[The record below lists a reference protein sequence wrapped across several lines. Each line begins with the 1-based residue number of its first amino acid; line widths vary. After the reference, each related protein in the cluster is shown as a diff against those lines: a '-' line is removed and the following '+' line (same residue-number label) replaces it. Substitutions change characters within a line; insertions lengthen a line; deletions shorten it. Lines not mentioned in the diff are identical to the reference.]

1 MKLWLEKGRE
11 DLLVA
16 EMVLGAPMHS
26 YDIVSF
32 HAQQA
37 AEKSLKAVLIRY
49 QVPFGKTHDI
59 RQLLSLVEP
68 VAPGLRENVRGR
80 SADALR
86 GRFPVS
92 GCGARGESRRSQ
104 SPPGSRPPGRRR
116 GQRALEA
123 LSRRWPS
130 RLTAFDLRAGG
141 NGNRR
146 LARGDLLTAP
156 GGYSLRRSG

>member
-1 MKLWLEKGRE
+1 VKLWLEKGRE

-68 VAPGLRENVRGR
+68 VAPGLR
-80 SADALR
+80 
-86 GRFPVS
+86 
-92 GCGARGESRRSQ
+92 ARMSE
-104 SPPGSRPPGRRR
+104 
-116 GQRALEA
+116 AEA
-123 LSRRWPS
+123 LTPHAVASRYPGVEPGAS
-130 RLTAFDLRAGG
+130 RDEASRHLA
-141 NGNRR
+141 
-146 LARGDLLTAP
+146 LARQVVDAVSALLKPYLDAGRP
-156 GGYSLRRSG
+156 A